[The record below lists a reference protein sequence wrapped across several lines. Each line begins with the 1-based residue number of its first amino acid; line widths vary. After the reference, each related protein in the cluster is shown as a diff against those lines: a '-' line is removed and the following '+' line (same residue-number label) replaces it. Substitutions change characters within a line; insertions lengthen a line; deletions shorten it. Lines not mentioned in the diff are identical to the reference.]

1 MSKNYE
7 QCLGIYKKN
16 INNAYKN
23 ISSALCPHSLLVV
36 SIISD
41 GSQELVAIS
50 LAISGSWA
58 PDATYVQDRSQLFFF
73 FTGGCDPTRRR
84 TKQGRRYKYLGGKL
98 GCLAETA
105 LPEFCKTLI
114 SLFFNFKT
122 VFFVLKGQ
130 LCFTIFEHL
139 RILIL
144 LYGLL
149 IIMIFQYCARPVER
163 RGVRAHPSYPPPYG
177 PDIQWNLHLTKSLG
191 TDQICL
197 LNRGFVK

>member
-1 MSKNYE
+1 M
-7 QCLGIYKKN
+7 
-16 INNAYKN
+16 
-23 ISSALCPHSLLVV
+23 
-36 SIISD
+36 
-41 GSQELVAIS
+41 S

-58 PDATYVQDRSQLFFF
+58 PDATYQVQDRSQVFFFFF

-105 LPEFCKTLI
+105 LREFCKTLI

-122 VFFVLKGQ
+122 DFFVLKGQ